1 MIVCNASYIPSSTIG
16 KTNLIIMMILILVK
30 LLSNIFFWWFS
41 GFLVVRWI
49 VNDYNFFESKK
60 KKYISALTIGTV
72 AVICPFLIYSS
83 NMCTDSKKDGIGY
96 DILFLYYASFD
107 LAEDNTATV
116 DLEGCT
122 IDIYDNSDILPGG
135 ETYYDKRWCLNTK
148 TKKFVLRKKDTYQ
161 FKVFNKL
168 YSSDNIKYT
177 GTVTYYE
184 KSGFIKNVDITSDIY
199 VENEPVLKNLEI
211 WMETNKNVILI
222 NRPEIQHKETDKNL
236 FWYVTKNGE
245 FNECFQ
251 AYRKTWTNFLTFADE
266 SNYTVTLVTDYDD
279 TTGEYT
285 PISNTIEYTVE

>member
-49 VNDYNFFESKK
+49 VNDYNFFDSKK

-122 IDIYDNSDILPGG
+122 IDVYDNSDILPGG

-148 TKKFVLRKKDTYQ
+148 TKKFVLRKIHI
-161 FKVFNKL
+161 
-168 YSSDNIKYT
+168 SSK
-177 GTVTYYE
+177 
-184 KSGFIKNVDITSDIY
+184 
-199 VENEPVLKNLEI
+199 
-211 WMETNKNVILI
+211 
-222 NRPEIQHKETDKNL
+222 
-236 FWYVTKNGE
+236 
-245 FNECFQ
+245 
-251 AYRKTWTNFLTFADE
+251 FLT
-266 SNYTVTLVTDYDD
+266 NCIPQITL
-279 TTGEYT
+279 
-285 PISNTIEYTVE
+285 NTQVL